1 MNVLLAAAVGGW
13 SIGEIVIAIVVIA
26 AVVAVCYVA
35 LNQFGVAIPP
45 WVIRIFWICVVAVVA
60 IFAIRFLLS
69 L

>member
-1 MNVLLAAAVGGW
+1 MSALLAAMGGW

-35 LNQFGVAIPP
+35 LNQFGVSIPP
-45 WVIRIFWICVVAVVA
+45 WVIRIFWICIVAVVA